1 MRRLVLISFLIISP
15 HLAAQT
21 PSIEH
26 IRDNVI
32 SQFAQINDYQVDITI
47 SVKMTGFRM
56 PKKKIRM
63 YYKKPDKIKVET
75 RGFAILPKIGVGG
88 NPSVFLDMLKHV
100 TEIKRTIRDNKSFYR
115 IMGKVNRDSLKIPV
129 SVKKD
134 EIPDITMDVF
144 VDAKEWVV
152 TEVGVY
158 LDSESVFTLKTDY
171 MEVSDVRV
179 PEQSVFKIGVK
190 GISRWTTQ
198 NPFDFGGPGSDR
210 QDFEKIAKDA
220 GFEPEKDE
228 FVGEMIMTF
237 SKYKV
242 NQGIDDALF
251 IEKK

>member
-1 MRRLVLISFLIISP
+1 MRRLILISFLIISP

-63 YYKKPDKIKVET
+63 YYKNPDKIKVET
-75 RGFAILPKIGVGG
+75 QGFAILPKIGAGG

-100 TEIKRTIRDNKSFYR
+100 TEIKRTIRDNKPFYR
-115 IMGKVNRDSLKIPV
+115 IIGKVHRDSLKIPV

-134 EIPDITMDVF
+134 EIQDITMDVF

-152 TEVGVY
+152 TEVDVY
-158 LDSESVFTLKTDY
+158 LDSESVFNLKTDY

>member
-1 MRRLVLISFLIISP
+1 M
-15 HLAAQT
+15 
-21 PSIEH
+21 
-26 IRDNVI
+26 
-32 SQFAQINDYQVDITI
+32 
-47 SVKMTGFRM
+47 
-56 PKKKIRM
+56 
-63 YYKKPDKIKVET
+63 
-75 RGFAILPKIGVGG
+75 
-88 NPSVFLDMLKHV
+88 
-100 TEIKRTIRDNKSFYR
+100 
-115 IMGKVNRDSLKIPV
+115 NRDSLKIPV

-134 EIPDITMDVF
+134 EIQDITMDVF
-144 VDAKEWVV
+144 VDAKEWGA
-152 TEVGVY
+152 TEVDVY
-158 LDSESVFTLKTDY
+158 LDSGSVFNLKTDY

-228 FVGEMIMTF
+228 FEGEMIMTF

>member
-1 MRRLVLISFLIISP
+1 MRRLILISFLIISP

-100 TEIKRTIRDNKSFYR
+100 TEIKQTIRDNAVYFENPVEVPR
-115 IMGKVNRDSLKIPV
+115 HVVTMGIATVMGTRHCLLLVNGAKKADAVRRMIEGPV
-129 SVKKD
+129 SASCPASILLMHPRVTIVLD
-134 EIPDITMDVF
+134 EEAAYLLTF
-144 VDAKEWVV
+144 KEHYRWVDANK
-152 TEVGVY
+152 
-158 LDSESVFTLKTDY
+158 LDWQRYS
-171 MEVSDVRV
+171 
-179 PEQSVFKIGVK
+179 
-190 GISRWTTQ
+190 
-198 NPFDFGGPGSDR
+198 
-210 QDFEKIAKDA
+210 
-220 GFEPEKDE
+220 
-228 FVGEMIMTF
+228 
-237 SKYKV
+237 
-242 NQGIDDALF
+242 
-251 IEKK
+251 

>member
-1 MRRLVLISFLIISP
+1 MRRLILVAFLILSP
-15 HLAAQT
+15 LLVAQT
-21 PSIEH
+21 LTIEQ
-26 IRDNVI
+26 IRNNII
-32 SQFAQINDYQVDITI
+32 SQFNRINDYQVDIKI

-56 PKKKIRM
+56 PKKKIHI
-63 YYKKPDKIKVET
+63 YYKKPNKIKVET
-75 RGFAILPKIGVGG
+75 RGFAILPNIGADG
-88 NPSVFLDMLKHV
+88 NPSKFLDMLKHV
-100 TEIKRTIRDNKSFYR
+100 TEIKRTIRDNNPFYR
-115 IMGKVNRDSLKIPV
+115 IMGKVNQDSLKIPV

-134 EIPDITMDVF
+134 EIPDITMEIF

-158 LDSESVFTLKTDY
+158 LDSESVFIFKTDY
-171 MEVSDVRV
+171 IEVSDVMV
-179 PEQSVFKIGVK
+179 PAQSVFKIGVK

-210 QDFEKIAKDA
+210 EEFEKIAKNA
-220 GFEPEKDE
+220 GFDPEKDE
-228 FVGEMIMTF
+228 FVGEMIMIF

>member
-1 MRRLVLISFLIISP
+1 
-15 HLAAQT
+15 
-21 PSIEH
+21 
-26 IRDNVI
+26 
-32 SQFAQINDYQVDITI
+32 
-47 SVKMTGFRM
+47 
-56 PKKKIRM
+56 M
-63 YYKKPDKIKVET
+63 Y
-75 RGFAILPKIGVGG
+75 
-88 NPSVFLDMLKHV
+88 LD
-100 TEIKRTIRDNKSFYR
+100 S
-115 IMGKVNRDSLKIPV
+115 
-129 SVKKD
+129 
-134 EIPDITMDVF
+134 
-144 VDAKEWVV
+144 KEWVV
-152 TEVGVY
+152 TEVDVY

-210 QDFEKIAKDA
+210 QNFEKIAKDA
-220 GFEPEKDE
+220 GFEPGKDE

>member
-1 MRRLVLISFLIISP
+1 MRRLILVAFLILSP
-15 HLAAQT
+15 LLVAQT
-21 PSIEH
+21 LTIEQ
-26 IRDNVI
+26 IRNNII
-32 SQFAQINDYQVDITI
+32 SQFNRINDYQVDIKI

-56 PKKKIRM
+56 PKKKIHI
-63 YYKKPDKIKVET
+63 YYKKPNKIKVET
-75 RGFAILPKIGVGG
+75 RGFAILPNIGADG
-88 NPSVFLDMLKHV
+88 NPSKFLDMLKHV
-100 TEIKRTIRDNKSFYR
+100 TEIKRTIRDNKPFYR

-152 TEVGVY
+152 TEVDVY